1 MTPTTRADCV
11 ELDRTDPLAAFRE
24 EFLLPEGVIYLD
36 GNSLGALPRATPGR
50 VADMIERE
58 WGRDL
63 IASWNTA
70 GWWDKPR
77 TLGAKIAP
85 LVGADPDEVIV
96 GDGTSTNLF
105 KALVAALR
113 MSDRNVVLG
122 ESGNFPTDLY
132 VTEGAAGLTGAVQRR
147 VDPDGPELA
156 AALAS
161 GDVAVLLLSHVDYR
175 SGTLRDLPAITRMA
189 HEHGALVVWDL
200 CHSVGAVPIELSAS
214 EADFAVGCT
223 YKYLNAGPGAPAFL
237 YAARRHHAV
246 ADQPLTGWHGHADP
260 FDFTPDYE
268 PAPGVSRFLSGSQPL
283 VADAAL
289 EASLDVWAKADMAQ
303 VRVKSLAMTDLFLRI
318 TTGEDLGRRPPS
330 RAVGRRPV
338 VGDGRAGLESVTPLD
353 HAHRGSQV
361 ALLQPEEGAGYPIV
375 RALIERGVIGDFR
388 APDVMRFGFTPLYLR
403 YVDVYDAATA
413 LVQVLESGEWRQERF
428 AQRAQVT

>member
-24 EFLLPEGVIYLD
+24 EFVLPEGVVYLD

-147 VDPDGPELA
+147 VDPDGPELP
-156 AALAS
+156 AALAA

-200 CHSVGAVPIELSAS
+200 CHSVGAVPIELSRS
-214 EADFAVGCT
+214 GADFAVGCT

-237 YAARRHHAV
+237 YAARRHHDV
-246 ADQPLTGWHGHADP
+246 ADQPLSGWHGHANP
-260 FDFTPDYE
+260 FDFAPDYE

-318 TTGEDLGRRPPS
+318 AQG
-330 RAVGRRPV
+330 
-338 VGDGRAGLESVTPLD
+338 AGLESVTPLD

-361 ALLQPEEGAGYPIV
+361 ALLQPEAGSGYPIV

-413 LVQVLESGEWRQERF
+413 LVEVLESGEWRQERF
-428 AQRAQVT
+428 ARRSQVT